1 MWLKKLYVL
10 EEEPL
15 YTLSDYVEPKEG
27 RDPGP
32 RPVVLDSYL
41 ALASIAANSSNLSPS
56 MIIFSGVA
64 GPAGNM
70 SERSN
75 SAGSSGSTDK
85 SKKRRESQPKKD
97 TVLKRK
103 KSYREEA
110 LDSITTSEEE
120 EEEKEVEFLT
130 DNGELVEATLPFVI
144 ASITSGAEGKCE
156 REGDERCEG
165 GEGGEGRW

>member
-10 EEEPL
+10 EEEPF

-41 ALASIAANSSNLSPS
+41 ALASIAANSGSLPPS

-64 GPAGNM
+64 GPGGNAP
-70 SERSN
+70 ERSN
-75 SAGSSGSTDK
+75 SAGSLGSTDK
-85 SKKRRESQPKKD
+85 HKKRRESQPKKD
-97 TVLKRK
+97 AGLKRK
-103 KSYREEA
+103 KSYRDETF
-110 LDSITTSEEE
+110 DSITSEEE
-120 EEEKEVEFLT
+120 EEEKEAEFLT

-144 ASITSGAEGKCE
+144 ASITSGAEGK
-156 REGDERCEG
+156 
-165 GEGGEGRW
+165 